1 MYQVKRILKKA
12 QAACQSPFRQG
23 FAGRDTARESHEGVG
38 TTGKSQEGWEPFDGK
53 GAVGEVLRQN
63 SVETEDGGQLEY
75 LTFPLLEGT
84 GIVKHL
90 FSTRL
95 GGVSQGDCASMN
107 FSVDR
112 GDSKENVLTNFGRI
126 ARVLGCGVGD
136 MTASHQTHTTN
147 IRRMTACDKGKGI
160 LRERDYQ
167 DVDGM
172 VTDVPGLV
180 LATFYADCVPLYFV
194 DPVHRAIGLAH
205 SGWRGTAGRMGER
218 MVEAMGQQFGSR
230 PEKIYAAIG
239 PSICRDC
246 YEVSEDVAEQF
257 REMLG
262 SQVAVP
268 GAKAGKYQL
277 DLWLANEWIL
287 RQAGILPKHLA
298 VTDICTCHNSE
309 YLFSHRASGGRRG
322 SLGAFLMLKD

>member
-1 MYQVKRILKKA
+1 MYEIKRIRKKGQEA
-12 QAACQSPFRQG
+12 LQG
-23 FAGRDTARESHEGVG
+23 FCLQDLEEGSMVGQGLWQNYRKTDEGV
-38 TTGKSQEGWEPFDGK
+38 P
-53 GAVGEVLRQN
+53 
-63 SVETEDGGQLEY
+63 LEF
-75 LTFPLLEGT
+75 LTFPLLEET

-107 FSVDR
+107 FSMDR
-112 GDSKENVLTNFGRI
+112 GDSRENVLTNFGRI
-126 ARVLGCGVGD
+126 AQVLGCGIDD

-147 IRRMTACDKGKGI
+147 IRRMTEADRGKGI

-180 LATFYADCVPLYFV
+180 LVTFYADCVPLYFV

-218 MVEAMGQQFGSR
+218 MVEAMGRQFGSR
-230 PEKIYAAIG
+230 PEDIRAAIG

-246 YEVSEDVAEQF
+246 YEVSEDVAAQF
-257 REMLG
+257 TEMLG
-262 SQVAVP
+262 GDVAVP
-268 GAKAGKYQL
+268 GEKAGKYQL
-277 DLWLANEWIL
+277 DLWLANELIL
-287 RQAGILPKHLA
+287 RQAGILPEHLE
-298 VTDICTCHNSE
+298 VTDICTCHKG
-309 YLFSHRASGGRRG
+309 LHRH
-322 SLGAFLMLKD
+322 F